1 MKYQVEFSKLAL
13 KQLKKMDKHTSSMII
28 SYIKKKLVNTDNPR
42 QHGKPLQGNQND
54 KWRYRVGNY
63 RLLAK
68 IQDEKVLITLVE
80 IGHRKDVYKK

>member
-13 KQLKKMDKHTSSMII
+13 KQLKKMDKYTSSMII
-28 SYIKKKLVNTDNPR
+28 SYIKKKLVNTENPR
-42 QHGKPLQGNQND
+42 QYGKALQGMHND

>member
-1 MKYQVEFSKLAL
+1 MKYKVEFSQLAL

-42 QHGKPLQGNQND
+42 QYGKALQGNHND

-68 IQDEKVLITLVE
+68 IQDERVLITLVE
-80 IGHRKDVYKK
+80 VGHSKEIYKK